1 METMEKAPELTRPN
15 NLDSPSVSRPEAP
28 QQNDLKSPASFAA
41 APKNARQA
49 LRRYLVKP
57 EFSTLL
63 ILVAM
68 LALAAFLQRNF
79 FEAKSLNRTLNAFTP
94 LILLAMGQAVVIISG
109 GLDLSAGTALSL
121 LTCVLTS
128 VMHTANPETGV
139 YAIGAAFAVAMVIG
153 VVNGIGIG
161 YLRIPSVIAT
171 FATSFIWLGAA
182 LFLRPTPGGEAVPW
196 FKVFYDAKS
205 YPAAPPALKAF
216 GSVVPSAL
224 ALVLIGCLF
233 WLVLSR
239 TRMGR
244 YIYAVGSN
252 NTSAYAS
259 GINTARIQLWACVIN
274 SVFIFLAALF
284 FVGQNQSGD
293 ARMGDPLTLRAIA
306 AAVVGGV
313 ALAGG
318 RGSVFFA
325 LIGALI
331 LSLVN
336 KIIFFGNIPYAYQTL
351 VSGVIVI
358 IAIASSQAY
367 TLYSRKS
374 MARKGGLA

>member
-1 METMEKAPELTRPN
+1 MGKAPEG
-15 NLDSPSVSRPEAP
+15 AW
-28 QQNDLKSPASFAA
+28 A
-41 APKNARQA
+41 A
-49 LRRYLVKP
+49 LRRFISKP
-57 EFSTLL
+57 EFSILL
-63 ILVAM
+63 ILAAM
-68 LALAAFLQRNF
+68 LALAAFLQHNF
-79 FEAKSLNRTLNAFTP
+79 FEAKSLSRTLNAFTP

-128 VMHTANPETGV
+128 VMHKASPETGA
-139 YAIGAAFAVAMVIG
+139 YAIAAAFAVAILIG
-153 VVNGIGIG
+153 VVNGIGMG

-171 FATSFIWLGAA
+171 FATSYIWLGAA
-182 LFLRPTPGGEAVPW
+182 LFLRPTPGGESVPW
-196 FKVFYDAKS
+196 FKVFYDVKVYAD
-205 YPAAPPALKAF
+205 APPGLKAF

-224 ALVLIGCLF
+224 ILVLVGCLF

-239 TRMGR
+239 TRTGR

-252 NTSAYAS
+252 HTSAYES
-259 GINTARIQLWACVIN
+259 GIDTARIQLKACVIN
-274 SVFIFLAALF
+274 SIFIFLAALF

-306 AAVVGGV
+306 AAVVGGI

-318 RGSVFFA
+318 RGSVFCA

-336 KIIFFGNIPYAYQTL
+336 KIIFFANIPYAYQTL

-358 IAIASSQAY
+358 LAIASSQAY
-367 TLYSRKS
+367 TLTSRKS
-374 MARKGGLA
+374 MTRRGRLA